1 MVGYVRGDFFDYI
14 CWLYENVLQTAVLHV
29 LRNYISLNFDLVFV
43 KCDVNGWCLLQSGN
57 LFENWKCKFQIKFQ
71 ITTVLT
77 LILFKNEK
85 KRSLLHKD
93 ACKTKP
99 SQSKTHEMIFQKIS
113 LGKVRG
119 YCNQYDSFRLS
130 LTTLLSQ
137 SSINIKI
144 SLNNWLNDSA
154 TPAAHVKKE
163 RNTLVRKFS
172 SPWNIL

>member
-1 MVGYVRGDFFDYI
+1 MITFADCTKTYYKRI
-14 CWLYENVLQTAVLHV
+14 VLHV
-29 LRNYISLNFDLVFV
+29 LRKYISLNFDPVFV

-57 LFENWKCKFQIKFQ
+57 LFDNWKCKFQIKFQ